1 MTSAIEPDQ
10 ERFRTELRA
19 WLRSRRELD
28 VDPETRGRSAEE
40 LDKATLERGRRFQ
53 RALWEAGYAGISW
66 PAGVGGRGL
75 DPSFEAIY
83 RQEVAEFE
91 MPTFMFNV
99 GLGMCGP
106 TILAHGTP
114 WQQSRFLPPLLRGEE
129 LWAQLFSEPGAGSDL
144 AAVTTKAR
152 RVDGGWHLSGQKV
165 WTSSGRFA
173 DFGLALVRT
182 DISRPKHDGI
192 TMFIVDMRAP
202 GVEVR
207 PLRQMTGYAKFDEV
221 FLDEVRVPDE
231 HLVGS
236 LNAGWTCA
244 RTTLTAER
252 GAVGRN
258 TAQRGGSFHVL
269 LDAARKSGKD
279 SDPRI
284 RQHLA
289 EIYASERISSWLAA
303 RARDAGPG
311 RGHPAGAV
319 AKLHSSSLI
328 RSASRLGVEISGPS
342 AVAWESGGDDQWA
355 LRFCA
360 APGLSIGGGT
370 DEIIKN
376 SVGDRIL
383 GLPREPISD
392 RDIPFDQL

>member
-1 MTSAIEPDQ
+1 MTSAIEPDP
-10 ERFRTELRA
+10 ERFRTDLRA
-19 WLRSRRELD
+19 WLRSRPELAI
-28 VDPETRGRSAEE
+28 DPETSGRSAEE
-40 LDKATLERGRRFQ
+40 LDEATLERGRRFQ
-53 RALWEAGYAGISW
+53 RDLWEAGYAGISW
-66 PAGVGGRGL
+66 PTEVGGRGL
-75 DPSFEAIY
+75 DPGFEAIY
-83 RQEVAEFE
+83 RQESAAFE

-114 WQQSRFLPPLLRGEE
+114 EQQSRFLPPLLRGEE

-144 AAVTTKAR
+144 AAVTTRAR
-152 RVDGGWHLSGQKV
+152 RVDGGWRLSGQKV

-173 DFGLALVRT
+173 NFGLALVRT
-182 DISRPKHDGI
+182 HRSRPKHEGM
-192 TMFIVDMRAP
+192 TMFVVDMRAP

-207 PLRQMTGYAKFDEV
+207 PLRQMTGHAKFDEV
-221 FLDEVRVPDE
+221 FLDEVPAADE
-231 HLVGS
+231 QLVGF

-258 TAQRGGSFHVL
+258 TAQRGGSFLVL

-279 SDPRI
+279 RDPHI
-284 RQHLA
+284 RQRLVQ
-289 EIYASERISSWLAA
+289 IYAAERINSWMAA

-328 RSASRLGVEISGPS
+328 TAASRLGVDINGPS
-342 AVAWESGGDDQWA
+342 AVSWDSGGDDQWA
-355 LRFCA
+355 LRLCA

-383 GLPREPISD
+383 DLPREPVTD
-392 RDIPFDQL
+392 RGIPFDQL